1 MSTVKSTADAHALM
15 ARLRAHFDAGHTRS
29 RVWRCD
35 QLLALRRMILENE
48 ESLELA
54 LAEDL
59 GKPAT
64 EAQITEIGFVLAE
77 IDHAVKHLSSWLK
90 PQRVRVPASLM
101 PASAKVVSEPLGVV
115 LIIGPWNYPVQLVL
129 APLVGALAA
138 GNTVVIKPSEIAPAT
153 SNLLVQ
159 LVDAYL
165 DNGAV
170 DVVEGAAAETGWLLE
185 QPWDHILYTGNERV
199 ARIIAEAAA
208 KHLTPTTLELG
219 GKSPTF
225 VDETTD
231 IASAARRIAWGK
243 FVNAGQTCVAP
254 DYVLVTP
261 AVRPALERALAAAI
275 VEMFGDDLRA
285 SRSYGRIVNE
295 RHFARLTELV
305 SSSKLAPITGAD
317 PKTKFIPPSI
327 VTADPTSLIMQEEIF
342 GPILP
347 MIDVADYNAAIEFI
361 NARPKPLALYVFSE
375 SAAVR
380 RAFTTRTSSG
390 ALGFNIPLAHMSVH
404 DLPFGGVGLSGS
416 GSYHGKRSFD
426 IFSHQK
432 AVLSKPLRPE
442 TLRVIFPP
450 YSRSK
455 RSIVTGALR
464 KLS

>member
-1 MSTVKSTADAHALM
+1 MSTVKSTADARALIT
-15 ARLRAHFDAGHTRS
+15 RLRSSFGSGVTRTHA
-29 RVWRCD
+29 WRKS
-35 QLLALRRMILENE
+35 QLDALRRMILDNE
-48 ESLELA
+48 EQFELA

-64 EAQITEIGFVLAE
+64 ETQITEIGFVLAE
-77 IDHAVKHLSSWLK
+77 LDFALKHLARWLR
-90 PQRVRVPASLM
+90 PTRVRVPASLL
-101 PASAKVVSEPLGVV
+101 PATAKVVSEPVGVV
-115 LIIGPWNYPVQLVL
+115 LIIGPWNYPMQLIL

-138 GNTVVIKPSEIAPAT
+138 GNAVVLKPSEMAPAT
-153 SNLLVQ
+153 SSLLVK
-159 LVDAYL
+159 LVAEYL
-165 DNGAV
+165 DSSAV
-170 DVVEGAAAETGWLLE
+170 AVVEGAAAETGWLLE

-225 VDETTD
+225 VDDTTD
-231 IASAARRIAWGK
+231 VSAAARRIAWGK

-261 AVRPALERALAAAI
+261 TVRPALQKALADA
-275 VEMFGDDLRA
+275 VREMFGDNPRE
-285 SRSYGRIVNE
+285 SRSFARIVNE
-295 RHFARLTELV
+295 RHFARLAGLLGKAPKSADAATRYFPPTIVDGDANSEL
-305 SSSKLAPITGAD
+305 
-317 PKTKFIPPSI
+317 
-327 VTADPTSLIMQEEIF
+327 MREEIF

-347 MIDVADYNAAIEFI
+347 VLEVADHTAAIEFI

-375 SAAVR
+375 NSAVR
-380 RAFTTRTSSG
+380 RDFTTHTSSG

-404 DLPFGGVGLSGS
+404 DLPFGGVGASGS
-416 GSYHGKRSFD
+416 GAYHGKRSFD
-426 IFSHQK
+426 TFSHEK

-455 RSIVTGALR
+455 RSIATGALR